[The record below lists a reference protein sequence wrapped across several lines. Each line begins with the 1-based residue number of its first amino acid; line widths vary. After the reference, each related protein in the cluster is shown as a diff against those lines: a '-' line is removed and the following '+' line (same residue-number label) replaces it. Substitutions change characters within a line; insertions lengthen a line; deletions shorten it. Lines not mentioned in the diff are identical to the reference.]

1 MRNHRISS
9 WLLVVMVAFVCLVAG
24 CGDNGTTVV
33 SSISKN
39 TTMNPVLS
47 FYINRSVYTDTN
59 PYTLWGYGFDSA
71 GTDTSGHTGLD
82 TGTSGGRPY
91 QNFYKLIFNFN
102 ISALSSATIQS
113 ATLRIYQ
120 NGVSGTTQDAIL
132 ENIFFGNT
140 DSLPTAPRN
149 YDNEMGGYIVTPAIT
164 GTALANAIGWKTFD
178 VKAKLQSDIN
188 AGRSNSQFRLSH
200 ADETSLVNFS
210 CNWNMANNASNKPEL
225 VVVYTK

>member
-1 MRNHRISS
+1 
-9 WLLVVMVAFVCLVAG
+9 MVAFVCLVAG
-24 CGDNGTTVV
+24 CGDDGG
-33 SSISKN
+33 SSTLKN

-59 PYTLWGYGFDSA
+59 PYTLWGYGVDSA

-82 TGTSGGRPY
+82 ATTPPLPARPY

-120 NGVSGTTQDAIL
+120 NGVSGTTQNAIL
-132 ENIFFGNT
+132 ENIFYGNT
-140 DSLPTAPRN
+140 DSLPSAPRD
-149 YDNEMGGYIVTPAIT
+149 YGNEMGGYIVAPAIT

-178 VKAKLQSDIN
+178 VKAKLQADIN

>member
-1 MRNHRISS
+1 MRNHRIPSC
-9 WLLVVMVAFVCLVAG
+9 LLVVMVAFVCLVAG
-24 CGDNGTTVV
+24 CGDDGG
-33 SSISKN
+33 SSTPKN

-47 FYINRSVYTDTN
+47 FYINRTVYSDTT
-59 PYTLWGYGFDSA
+59 PYTLWGYGVDSA

-82 TGTSGGRPY
+82 TGTSGVPARPY

-120 NGVSGTTQDAIL
+120 NGVSGTTQNAIL
-132 ENIFFGNT
+132 ENIFYGNT

-164 GTALANAIGWKTFD
+164 AAAPTNAIGWKTFD
-178 VKAKLQSDIN
+178 VKAKLQADIN